1 MFMEAINDL
10 LKSNKS
16 DAENL
21 LKQFRKQREFFFHRR
36 LSELNLLYS
45 LTEREEKTLQAF
57 FYAAGEQSVDENKT
71 FASYKLLS
79 IFKALKIE
87 NELVDDHDANL
98 GILGWLKIY
107 WSSAWRE
114 FAENN
119 KYLLSARY
127 ALIQDNFPLEESSSA
142 QIAIEELVEDLKY
155 ILPRAEKDIGL
166 PIQDSDRHAV
176 EKNGILKIDQKAHLF
191 FKQSNI
197 GLNSKAFIEDFTK
210 MLENKNYDPKHRSDV
225 WDNPLYFSRQLAVL
239 RWQDRVKDYIQ
250 KRRER
255 PAALSVPIYQQIVRS
270 LRRDGE
276 INDSCDGIIDSDGK
290 KLLELS
296 STAAIDIVTAKS
308 ILRTGVPL
316 LSSITAHHVWRWQLL
331 EVHKQFTTNV
341 KNPRLLVID
350 GGYKRLGELSGA
362 GISNDTAT
370 KIRNIIFTQA
380 SCRFSYKGKDGIWT
394 GNLISFDHWEAR
406 GQKSSLLEIELRAPL
421 CPGFVENLPIGGVEF
436 QEQRHM
442 LPVVKLP
449 IFVGRANDHGSQA
462 SFQMEMHLEE
472 RARARESYERGG
484 ILLSDEDLLEL
495 ANKAQMSPRLI
506 RKVMDAWISEGYV
519 EKIDDC
525 VFTIGPR
532 YPEARE
538 MIKKAGQMEIEGQI
552 RGQQN
557 KKRKY
562 KGLKTK

>member
-1 MFMEAINDL
+1 MFIEALNEL
-10 LKSNKS
+10 VKSNK
-16 DAENL
+16 DEAEIL
-21 LKQFRKQREFFFHRR
+21 LRQFRKQRDFFFSRR
-36 LSELNLLYS
+36 IAELNPLYS
-45 LTEREEKTLQAF
+45 LTEQEEQTLQAF
-57 FYAAGEQSVDENKT
+57 FFAAGEQSTETND
-71 FASYKLLS
+71 SYVSYRVLS
-79 IFKALKIE
+79 IFKTHKTE
-87 NELVDDHDANL
+87 NELVDDHEANIS
-98 GILGWLKIY
+98 ILGWLRMY
-107 WSSAWRE
+107 WSSAWKK

-119 KYLLSARY
+119 KYVLSARY
-127 ALIQDNFPLEESSSA
+127 ALIQDNFLVNKDSSPEIALEEL
-142 QIAIEELVEDLKY
+142 IEDLKH

-166 PIQDSDRHAV
+166 PIQDNDRHGV
-176 EKNGILKIDQKAHLF
+176 DEIGVLNIDRKTLLF

-197 GLNSKAFIEDFTK
+197 GHHSKAFIEEFSSLLKSNT
-210 MLENKNYDPKHRSDV
+210 YDAHHRSDV
-225 WDNPLYFSRQLAVL
+225 WGNPLYFSRQLAIL
-239 RWQDRVKDYIQ
+239 RWQDRIKDYIK

-255 PAALSVPIYQQIVRS
+255 PAALSVPIYQQIVSS
-270 LRRDGE
+270 LRRDGS
-276 INDSCDGIIDSDGK
+276 INESCDGIIDSNGK

-308 ILRTGVPL
+308 ILRNGVPL

-331 EVHKQFTTNV
+331 EVHKQFVTKV

-380 SCRFSYKGKDGIWT
+380 SCRFSYKGRDGIWT

-406 GQKSSLLEIELRAPL
+406 GQKTSLLELEMRAPL
-421 CPGFVENLPIGGVEF
+421 CPGFVEQLPIGGIEL

-442 LPVVKLP
+442 LPVVRLP
-449 IFVGRANDHGSQA
+449 IFVGRPNDHGSQA

-495 ANKAQMSPRLI
+495 ANKAQMSARLV
-506 RKVMDAWISEGYV
+506 RKVMDAWLSEGYV

-525 VFTIGPR
+525 VYTIGPR

-538 MIKKAGQMEIEGQI
+538 MIKKAGQLEIDGQI
-552 RGQQN
+552 RGQQK

-562 KGLKTK
+562 QRLKTK